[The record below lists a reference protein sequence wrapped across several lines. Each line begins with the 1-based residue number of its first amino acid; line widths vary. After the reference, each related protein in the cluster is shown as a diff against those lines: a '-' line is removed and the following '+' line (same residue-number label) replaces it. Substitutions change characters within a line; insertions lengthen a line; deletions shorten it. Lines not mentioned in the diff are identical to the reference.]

1 MNREVNEDLIQKLKA
16 RVRAMSKAAEDEIK
30 DLVLSCRKEL
40 ELVGIYGD
48 ESDPTYYQAVVLYC
62 EGNYGYDEDTDRFRT
77 AFGALRDAMS
87 LSGDYGKEKGE

>member
-40 ELVGIYGD
+40 ELVGI
-48 ESDPTYYQAVVLYC
+48 
-62 EGNYGYDEDTDRFRT
+62 
-77 AFGALRDAMS
+77 
-87 LSGDYGKEKGE
+87 

>member
-48 ESDPTYYQAVVLYC
+48 ESDPTYYQASCTVFAK
-62 EGNYGYDEDTDRFRT
+62 GITDTMKTQT
-77 AFGALRDAMS
+77 ASELHSERCGTQ
-87 LSGDYGKEKGE
+87 

>member
-62 EGNYGYDEDTDRFRT
+62 KGNYGYDEDT

>member
-40 ELVGIYGD
+40 G
-48 ESDPTYYQAVVLYC
+48 SDVRLTMDIRA
-62 EGNYGYDEDTDRFRT
+62 T
-77 AFGALRDAMS
+77 ASIFQRIFIHLH
-87 LSGDYGKEKGE
+87 